1 MDQAL
6 FEIYERN
13 FPFNIRKKDTVLQI
27 LGHRD
32 NVVLERREEG
42 KGLIGVSV
50 IHRNAVLMLCVD
62 GKYRNRGIGTQLLEK
77 SEQLVRERGF
87 SEIVIGA
94 GHDYL
99 MPGVP
104 TSRRYFQ
111 AENERLYENLDE
123 SAVLFFEK
131 RGYVHSWECNCFD
144 MMVSFNGQE
153 KEDGGISVSG
163 DAEEGALQAQ
173 GCRVGDQIS
182 GITYRWAQ
190 QGDLRGVCECT
201 QNACPEFTEYYQNE
215 SLYAKGSDERALIA
229 VAQEGQ
235 VAGTLIVGVE
245 DKEKQIGSVGCTTVR
260 RSFQGRHIAV
270 NLVCIGTGHLRK
282 MGMREAFLGYTY
294 SGLDHLYGY
303 AGYKI
308 RVYYMMAKKA
318 LG

>member
-42 KGLIGVSV
+42 KGLIG
-50 IHRNAVLMLCVD
+50 
-62 GKYRNRGIGTQLLEK
+62 
-77 SEQLVRERGF
+77 
-87 SEIVIGA
+87 A

-131 RGYVHSWECNCFD
+131 RGYAHSWECNCFD
-144 MMVSFNGQE
+144 MMVPFYGQE
-153 KEDGGISVSG
+153 QEEERISVSG
-163 DAEEGALQAQ
+163 DAEEGAPQAQ
-173 GCRVGDQIS
+173 GLRVGDQIS

-190 QGDLRGVCECT
+190 QGG
-201 QNACPEFTEYYQNE
+201 
-215 SLYAKGSDERALIA
+215 YAS
-229 VAQEGQ
+229 
-235 VAGTLIVGVE
+235 
-245 DKEKQIGSVGCTTVR
+245 VR
-260 RSFQGRHIAV
+260 RMPAR
-270 NLVCIGTGHLRK
+270 NLQSTTK
-282 MGMREAFLGYTY
+282 MRACMRRTVTREP
-294 SGLDHLYGY
+294 
-303 AGYKI
+303 
-308 RVYYMMAKKA
+308 
-318 LG
+318 